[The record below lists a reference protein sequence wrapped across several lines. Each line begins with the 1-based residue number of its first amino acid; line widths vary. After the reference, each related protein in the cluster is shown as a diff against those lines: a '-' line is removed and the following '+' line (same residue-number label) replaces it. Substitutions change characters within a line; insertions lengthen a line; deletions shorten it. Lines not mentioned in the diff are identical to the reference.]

1 MAYEPNTLRK
11 LRDLCEI
18 LHPLLYEL
26 QDPLTASEMLRDLE
40 NLLLQVSPDD
50 GAIVTAEGFAIFH
63 ELKEDFHLALSYRQ
77 REVELMNQLYD
88 EIRNNAFDIETK
100 KMLLDGRG
108 LDALAVREAIIHS
121 LEQKC
126 TSPELPEE

>member
-1 MAYEPNTLRK
+1 MPYRK
-11 LRDLCEI
+11 LKDLCEI
-18 LHPLLYEL
+18 LHPLMYEL

-40 NLLLQVSPDD
+40 KLLLQVSPDD

-63 ELKEDFHLALSYRQ
+63 ELREEFRLALSYRQ

-88 EIRNNAFDIETK
+88 DIRENSYTAETK
-100 KMLLDGRG
+100 RSILQGRG
-108 LDALAVREAIIHS
+108 LDALAVRERIIHA

-126 TSPELPEE
+126 NGTELPDE